1 MKAKEKNKN
10 IKFGCYIYQDSL
22 EYKDILRITLEC
34 EKLGYDSVWLKDN
47 FIPWIQDYISFNSN
61 TDNTSSE
68 LHREEKYQEQNQ
80 KQQYNQKPTE
90 RMMLECWTTLS
101 SLVSVTAKIRLGA
114 ILVNL
119 YRNPAI
125 VAKMA
130 STLDFISNGR
140 LDIGLSAG
148 WYEKEAHAYGVPYP
162 TGSVRI
168 EMLEESVIIL
178 RQMLGAENENSNCG
192 KISFKGRHYN
202 LSNVECNPKPI
213 QKPRIPIWIGGSG
226 KKTLKIVA
234 EYADG
239 WNYGLCT
246 YDEYAKKLTLLKN
259 YCHDNNK
266 VSGNRNYEDIIKA
279 WHGILFLGA
288 DEGELE
294 SRKTNI
300 LCKKRIW
307 KESNLV
313 TSGTPDTIISEINR
327 YSNIGVTYFTV
338 WFPDLPDTRSLLLFG
353 EHVIPC
359 FRNR

>member
-1 MKAKEKNKN
+1 MLKNLKGDKKSNN

-22 EYKDILRITLEC
+22 GYKDIKHIALEC

-80 KQQYNQKPTE
+80 KQQYNQKPNE

-148 WYEKEAHAYGVPYP
+148 WYEKEAHAYGVGFPE
-162 TGSVRI
+162 GSIRT

-178 RQMLGAENENSNCG
+178 KQMLRTENKNGNSG
-192 KISFKGRHYN
+192 KISF
-202 LSNVECNPKPI
+202 
-213 QKPRIPIWIGGSG
+213 
-226 KKTLKIVA
+226 
-234 EYADG
+234 
-239 WNYGLCT
+239 
-246 YDEYAKKLTLLKN
+246 
-259 YCHDNNK
+259 
-266 VSGNRNYEDIIKA
+266 
-279 WHGILFLGA
+279 
-288 DEGELE
+288 
-294 SRKTNI
+294 
-300 LCKKRIW
+300 
-307 KESNLV
+307 
-313 TSGTPDTIISEINR
+313 
-327 YSNIGVTYFTV
+327 
-338 WFPDLPDTRSLLLFG
+338 
-353 EHVIPC
+353 
-359 FRNR
+359 

>member
-47 FIPWIQDYISFNSN
+47 FIPWIQDYNSFNSN
-61 TDNTSSE
+61 TDDNNTITNSNNNSE
-68 LHREEKYQEQNQ
+68 PNRQEKQHYKEE
-80 KQQYNQKPTE
+80 PTE

-130 STLDFISNGR
+130 STLDIISNGR

-148 WYEKEAHAYGVPYP
+148 WYEREAHAYGVAFPA
-162 TGSVRI
+162 GSVRV

-178 RQMLGAENENSNCG
+178 RQMLNAENENETELRSRNMN
-192 KISFKGRHYN
+192 ISYKGIRKDSK
-202 LSNVECNPKPI
+202 LV
-213 QKPRIPIWIGGSG
+213 
-226 KKTLKIVA
+226 IV
-234 EYADG
+234 
-239 WNYGLCT
+239 
-246 YDEYAKKLTLLKN
+246 
-259 YCHDNNK
+259 
-266 VSGNRNYEDIIKA
+266 
-279 WHGILFLGA
+279 
-288 DEGELE
+288 
-294 SRKTNI
+294 
-300 LCKKRIW
+300 
-307 KESNLV
+307 
-313 TSGTPDTIISEINR
+313 GTPKTILREIKR
-327 YSNIGVTYFTV
+327 YLNIGVTYFTV
-338 WFPDLPDTRSLLLFG
+338 SFPDLPDTRSLQLFA

-359 FRNR
+359 FRNI